1 MILTSR
7 TENRFPC
14 FFENKAFLA
23 KTNHIKFLALPIPNY
38 MQNTKEMDFSTAAAK
53 LKFCLIFT
61 ESRS

>member
-7 TENRFPC
+7 TQELISSF
-14 FFENKAFLA
+14 FLA
-23 KTNHIKFLALPIPNY
+23 KTNHIRFLALPIPNY
-38 MQNTKEMDFSTAAAK
+38 MQNTKEIDFSTAAAK